1 MNSFFRVLFQ
11 FPKEFLWLAVF
22 LAHVKKLTHGKGYC
36 NHMSQWRR
44 HYRLCLGHCVHRV
57 VSIFN
62 YVSILLCFSSFWF
75 WHTLC
80 TISQHIVYH
89 ICAVNLNDLVKKNCT
104 KLLIAF
110 ILKRLESLFF
120 FFCLF
125 FATCEASRVPQMKTS
140 WLKRYP
146 HSLLWISRI
155 LVCDSPESC
164 TFTPLF
170 TVSSHWSLLGTTVW
184 LWTEDSR
191 FSFFFFYRFPQLGC
205 LVFIILSE
213 VVM

>member
-1 MNSFFRVLFQ
+1 M
-11 FPKEFLWLAVF
+11 
-22 LAHVKKLTHGKGYC
+22 VKVIVIT
-36 NHMSQWRR
+36 SQWRR
-44 HYRLCLGHCVHRV
+44 HYRLCFGHCVHRV
-57 VSIFN
+57 MSIFN

-80 TISQHIVYH
+80 TIYQHIVNH

-120 FFCLF
+120 FLFCFLPL
-125 FATCEASRVPQMKTS
+125 AKPQGCHKWKLVDSNVTLIFYFEFQGFLCVIV
-140 WLKRYP
+140 WLNQ
-146 HSLLWISRI
+146 
-155 LVCDSPESC
+155 SPESC

-191 FSFFFFYRFPQLGC
+191 FSFFFFFTDSHSWGVWFSSFFQRLWCRLFWVRGGARLQSY
-205 LVFIILSE
+205 I
-213 VVM
+213 